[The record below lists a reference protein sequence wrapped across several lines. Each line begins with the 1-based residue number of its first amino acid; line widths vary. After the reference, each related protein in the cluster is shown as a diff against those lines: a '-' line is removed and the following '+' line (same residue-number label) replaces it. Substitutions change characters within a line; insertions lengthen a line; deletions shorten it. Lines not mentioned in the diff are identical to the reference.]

1 MARKRMIDPGIWTD
15 DGFMALSLAE
25 RQLWFGLISH
35 ADDDGR
41 GTAEPRGLRAKV
53 FPADGMTDEDVA
65 AMCDVLAKR
74 MRVRFYTT
82 DGTRYYQ
89 LDRWRNHQFIKDR
102 KPSTLPP
109 PPEETGV
116 GPGADR
122 ERTGSGPASD
132 RDPPPM
138 NEGMKE
144 GKERRTGTG
153 PAPAPTPR
161 SWTMDWYRE
170 FTRRT
175 ARALEPGPEA
185 YAAAAKA
192 WKRAKPADLL
202 ATVPRYFEHPFW
214 FTAPK
219 RGTTREWSFG
229 NYLAHLEDVISSL
242 GSGAAPPKAAPTKIL
257 RCPNGHAYLPG
268 QTCREC
274 GWKEGSDADD
284 F

>member
-53 FPADGMTDEDVA
+53 FPADGMTDDDVSS
-65 AMCDVLAKR
+65 MCTSLDKH
-74 MRVRFYTT
+74 MRVRFYTAN
-82 DGTRYYQ
+82 GTRYYQ

-109 PPEETGV
+109 PDETDS
-116 GPGADR
+116 GPASDR
-122 ERTGSGPASD
+122 ERTGVGPASD
-132 RDPPPM
+132 RDPLPM

-144 GKERRTGTG
+144 GKERRTGSG
-153 PAPAPTPR
+153 PAEGTPR
-161 SWTMDWYRE
+161 AWCLAWYRE
-170 FTRRT
+170 FTKRT

-185 YAAAAKA
+185 FASASKA
-192 WKRAKPADLL
+192 WKRATPDTLL
-202 ATVPRYFEHPFW
+202 ATVTRYFDGPFW
-214 FTAPK
+214 FTTPK
-219 RGTTREWSFG
+219 RGTAKEWSFG
-229 NYLAHLEDVISSL
+229 NYIAHLEDVISSL
-242 GSGAAPPKAAPTKIL
+242 GSWPAPPKVSPSIKIL
-257 RCPNGHAYLPG
+257 RCPNGHPYLQG
-268 QTCREC
+268 QTCPEC
-274 GWKEGSDADD
+274 AWKEGEDDDDD